1 MGESEVSMVSDV
13 PPSTIT
19 NQPFPQTSTKVY
31 YHIDDEPTP
40 YLTEVHVPPDL
51 ITLGDVKRVLMRS
64 NFKYYCKAL
73 DQDTGW
79 KAITLSASAVPLFSS
94 HYALRHMK
102 AWLTFM
108 PIFNF
113 ESLKQKKRNFF
124 RNLPLWIQSPLNEQ
138 I

>member
-1 MGESEVSMVSDV
+1 MSSADLAEDHDSSGVEPDVIEKTRTINLSDVVDNETMADTLREGATSGLSGMGESEVSMVSEA

-19 NQPFPQTSTKVY
+19 NQPFPATSTKVY

-73 DQDTGW
+73 DQDTG
-79 KAITLSASAVPLFSS
+79 
-94 HYALRHMK
+94 
-102 AWLTFM
+102 
-108 PIFNF
+108 
-113 ESLKQKKRNFF
+113 
-124 RNLPLWIQSPLNEQ
+124 
-138 I
+138 